1 MKYSILYKYEEKEFK
16 RNVIYDLSIDRTV
29 ANFSSDLRRNEY
41 FCNVISKPL
50 TKKENIEYRR
60 EILND
65 FLNIPGLLD
74 SCKTVFN
81 RYDKLKADWLELKGT
96 GDTRTGDNSSEV
108 MLEYTYS
115 SLKVTA
121 LFPKTILSFFST
133 INEVLLKYDIKS
145 EGLCAIRDYS
155 GEMIKNE
162 SLNEIVDIASIFMYN
177 TVEDYDFELCCRFND
192 VLEVFSSEICSVTKR
207 QKPKANIF
215 AALKKRKPVQGR
227 VETED
232 VNAKEDFAF
241 ILGESLHH
249 VDVLLEDITDN
260 IYTTF
265 YGIARELDFYDVG
278 VSYVKFLN
286 ESLKVSTFAQIS
298 TEGTLCFKGLYD
310 LLLASENK
318 KDLYPNDFRFG
329 DNSGALI
336 KGKNNTGK
344 TTFLRSFGTA
354 QLFTQAGLPIA
365 AKEATMPIFEAVF
378 THFSSAEEDFRAG
391 DDAGRFEGE
400 VRAVAEIIDSLLP
413 HSLILFN
420 ETFQTTAYDE
430 GSRGMANIL
439 RALMKT
445 SSRFVFVTHLLDL
458 FDMLDNKIIKL
469 ESASGDNPFTI
480 KEIL

>member
-1 MKYSILYKYEEKEFK
+1 MKYSILYKTEEKETP

-29 ANFSSDLRRNEY
+29 ANFSRDARRNEY
-41 FCNVISKPL
+41 FCSVVSKPL
-50 TKKENIEYRR
+50 VKKENIEYRR
-60 EILND
+60 EILAD
-65 FLNIPGLLD
+65 FINIPGLLD

-81 RYDKLKADWLELKGT
+81 RYDKLKADWLELKST

-133 INEVLLKYDIKS
+133 VNEVLLKYDIKS

-162 SLNEIVDIASIFMYN
+162 SLNEIVEIASMFMYN
-177 TVEDYDFELCCRFND
+177 TVEDYDFELCCKLND
-192 VLEVFSSEICSVTKR
+192 TLEVSGSEICSVTKR
-207 QKPKANIF
+207 QKQKNSIF
-215 AALKKRKPVQGR
+215 SALKKRKKDNSR
-227 VETED
+227 IITDD
-232 VNAKEDFAF
+232 VNAKEDSAF

-249 VDVLLEDITDN
+249 IDTVLEDITDN

-265 YGIARELDFYDVG
+265 YGIARELDFYEVAL
-278 VSYVKFLN
+278 SYSHFLDEN
-286 ESLKVSTFAQIS
+286 LPARVYAGIS
-298 TEGTLCFKGLYD
+298 DNTELCFEGLYD
-310 LLLASENK
+310 LLLASEGK
-318 KDLYPNDFRFG
+318 KDLYPNDFCFG

-344 TTFLRSFGTA
+344 TTFLRSLGTA

-365 AKEATMPIFEAVF
+365 AKKAVLPIFEAVY
-378 THFSSAEEDFRAG
+378 THFSSAEEEFRAG

-400 VRAVAEIIDSLLP
+400 VRAMAEIIDSLMP
-413 HSLILFN
+413 HSLILLN

-439 RALMKT
+439 KALIKT

-458 FDMLDNKIIKL
+458 FDMLDNKVIKL
-469 ESASGDNPFTI
+469 ESATGDDPFTI
-480 KEIL
+480 KEI